1 MSVRTILRDHRRTR
15 NHNEQFSLEKKN
27 VLSFIIRFD
36 YLVKIVSK
44 EKKKTEEILKVSKT
58 NMIANEYD

>member
-44 EKKKTEEILKVSKT
+44 EKKKDRRDSEGFE
-58 NMIANEYD
+58 NEYDRKRM